1 MPKSISINKLEKEA
15 YKRQGIR
22 EESCNDKASD
32 KRLRM
37 TRHQVI

>member
-22 EESCNDKASD
+22 EEPCNDKASD